1 MGRCKDIVIKP
12 ITAKDANRII
22 KSLHYSGKVVPNSKI
37 HFGIFLDGKCGGALS
52 YGSSLNKKGTMTLV
66 KDTGWNDF
74 IELNR
79 MALAEWLP
87 RNSESRC
94 ISVSL
99 KLLKKNYPHL
109 NWCISFADGTQCGD
123 GAIYRATGFVLT
135 DIRKNT
141 GIKYHPKTGEQ
152 MHIIQAYHK
161 KMSKEFSRDWV
172 NMEGH
177 QFRYVYFWEDKWRKR
192 LTVDEIPYS
201 RIAELGVGMYKGEA
215 RSKH

>member
-12 ITAKDANRII
+12 ISAKDANRII
-22 KSLHYSGKVVPNSKI
+22 KTIHYSGKVVPNSKI

-52 YGSSLNKKGTMTLV
+52 YGSSLNKKGTMRLV
-66 KDTGWNDF
+66 EGTGWNDF

-94 ISVSL
+94 IAISL

-141 GIKYHPKTGEQ
+141 NIKYNPKTGEQ
-152 MHIIQAYHK
+152 MHTIQAYHK
-161 KMSKEFSRDWV
+161 KMSKEFVRDWV
-172 NMEGH
+172 NMEGY

-201 RIAELGVGMYKGEA
+201 RIDELGVGMYKGEA
-215 RSKH
+215 RS

>member
-12 ITAKDANRII
+12 ISAKDANRII
-22 KSLHYSGKVVPNSKI
+22 KTIHYSGKVVPNSKI

-52 YGSSLNKKGTMTLV
+52 YGSSLNKKGTMRLV
-66 KDTGWNDF
+66 EGTGWNDF

-94 ISVSL
+94 IAISL

-141 GIKYHPKTGEQ
+141 NIKYNPKTGEQ
-152 MHIIQAYHK
+152 MHTIQAYHK
-161 KMSKEFSRDWV
+161 KMSKEFVRDWV
-172 NMEGH
+172 NMEGY

-192 LTVDEIPYS
+192 LTVDAIPYS
-201 RIAELGVGMYKGEA
+201 RIDELGDGMYKGEA
-215 RSKH
+215 RS

>member
-12 ITAKDANRII
+12 ISAKDANRII
-22 KSLHYSGKVVPNSKI
+22 KTIHYSGKVVPNSKI

-52 YGSSLNKKGTMTLV
+52 YGSSLNKKGTMRLV
-66 KDTGWNDF
+66 EGTGWNDF

-94 ISVSL
+94 IAISL

-135 DIRKNT
+135 DNRKNT
-141 GIKYHPKTGEQ
+141 NIKYNPKTGEQ
-152 MHIIQAYHK
+152 MHTIQAYHK
-161 KMSKEFSRDWV
+161 KMSKEFVRDWV
-172 NMEGH
+172 NMEGY

-201 RIAELGVGMYKGEA
+201 RIDELGVGMYKGEA
-215 RSKH
+215 RS

>member
-12 ITAKDANRII
+12 ISAKDANRII
-22 KSLHYSGKVVPNSKI
+22 KTIHYSGKVVPNSKI

-52 YGSSLNKKGTMTLV
+52 YGSSLNKKGTMRLV
-66 KDTGWNDF
+66 EGTGWNDF

-94 ISVSL
+94 IAISL

-141 GIKYHPKTGEQ
+141 NIKYNPKTGEQ
-152 MHIIQAYHK
+152 MHTIQAYHK
-161 KMSKEFSRDWV
+161 KMSKEFVRDWV
-172 NMEGH
+172 NMEGY

-201 RIAELGVGMYKGEA
+201 RIDELGDGMYKGEA
-215 RSKH
+215 RS